1 MGLSINLSIQAS
13 DYMEELNVFETK
25 YFDFDLRDYPS

>member
-13 DYMEELNVFETK
+13 DYVEALNVFEMRD
-25 YFDFDLRDYPS
+25 FDFDLRDYPS